1 MTNKLN
7 QLVEDAEEKHISILK
22 LHHEQVMNEYS
33 EKMLDALL
41 EQSYK
46 IYKQK

>member
-22 LHHEQVMNEYS
+22 FHHEQVMNEYS
-33 EKMLDALL
+33 ELMLDALL
-41 EQSYK
+41 EQYRK
-46 IYKQK
+46 LN